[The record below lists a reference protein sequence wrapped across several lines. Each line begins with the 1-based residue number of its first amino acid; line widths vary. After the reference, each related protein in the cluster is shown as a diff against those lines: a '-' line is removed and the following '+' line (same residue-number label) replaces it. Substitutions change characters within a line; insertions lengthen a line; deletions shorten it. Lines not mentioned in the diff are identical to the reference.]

1 MEFPSIDRS
10 FFLGACFDAYR
21 TLGAHPCRGQRGEE
35 GWRFAVWA
43 PGAVAVEV
51 CGGFDGWG
59 PGVPMQ
65 RAETGIWNGFV
76 AGLQEGEM
84 YKFRIH
90 GRDGS
95 TVMRADPY
103 AFATE
108 LRPGTAS
115 ILTKLDFPFDDAA
128 WMQRR
133 DKCRNLPLN
142 IYELH
147 AGSWKHTPNSTCE
160 DGSDGWYNYR
170 ELARELIPWLLGRCA
185 SVQQART
192 ELSRLNLT
200 GTPFSAALPA
210 AQLHWLIADEREAVT
225 VESTAD
231 GLHVYENPIGVLTNN
246 PPFGEQLFNLN
257 NYMHL
262 SPRQPK
268 NRFSQALPLRPYSRG
283 MGALGLPGDLSSMS
297 RFVRAA
303 FTKLNAVSDDTEQ
316 GSVSQFFHILGAVEQ
331 QRGCCEV
338 ADGQYERTI
347 YTSCCNAHSGVYYY
361 STYDNRC
368 LTAVDLHREN
378 LDGSALIAYPLITEQ
393 QILWQNRR

>member
-10 FFLGACFDAYR
+10 FFLGDCFDAYR
-21 TLGAHPCRGQRGEE
+21 TLGAHPFRD

-43 PGAVAVEV
+43 PSAVAVEI

-76 AGLQEGEM
+76 PGLQEGEM

-115 ILTKLDFPFDDAA
+115 ILTKLDFPFDDHT
-128 WMQRR
+128 WMERR

-147 AGSWKHTPNSTCE
+147 AGSWKHKPNATRE

-170 ELARELIPWLLGRCA
+170 ELARELIPWLLDHRF
-185 SVQQART
+185 T
-192 ELSRLNLT
+192 
-200 GTPFSAALPA
+200 
-210 AQLHWLIADEREAVT
+210 H
-225 VESTAD
+225 VE
-231 GLHVYENPIGVLTNN
+231 V
-246 PPFGEQLFNLN
+246 
-257 NYMHL
+257 
-262 SPRQPK
+262 
-268 NRFSQALPLRPYSRG
+268 LPL
-283 MGALGLPGDLSSMS
+283 A
-297 RFVRAA
+297 
-303 FTKLNAVSDDTEQ
+303 
-316 GSVSQFFHILGAVEQ
+316 
-331 QRGCCEV
+331 
-338 ADGQYERTI
+338 
-347 YTSCCNAHSGVYYY
+347 
-361 STYDNRC
+361 
-368 LTAVDLHREN
+368 
-378 LDGSALIAYPLITEQ
+378 
-393 QILWQNRR
+393 